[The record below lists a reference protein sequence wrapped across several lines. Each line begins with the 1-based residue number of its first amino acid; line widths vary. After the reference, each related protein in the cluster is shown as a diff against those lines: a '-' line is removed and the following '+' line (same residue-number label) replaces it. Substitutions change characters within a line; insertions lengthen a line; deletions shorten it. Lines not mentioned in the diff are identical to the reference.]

1 MKYFLLL
8 ATLLFTE
15 ARSSNDFIE
24 GRQPNNKQG
33 IQVNIQD
40 LEQQG
45 NLQHPVT
52 ESLTYV
58 IDNIQPY
65 LAKIAKQVMT
75 GGTLSFIG
83 GGLSPIAY
91 IVYYSYT
98 DQFPLSREAYLLG
111 SVVSPVTAVL
121 AGILG
126 GTITLCCSNACGF
139 YACLTKKKQD

>member
-58 IDNIQPY
+58 IDNVQPY
-65 LAKIAKQVMT
+65 LTSKAKRVLT
-75 GGTLSFIG
+75 GGVLSFIG
-83 GGLSPIAY
+83 GGVLPLAYIAYHDYVYSLSLSGEDYLYGSMVSPIT
-91 IVYYSYT
+91 S
-98 DQFPLSREAYLLG
+98 
-111 SVVSPVTAVL
+111 
-121 AGILG
+121 ILTG
-126 GTITLCCSNACGF
+126 VACGAATWCCSDF
-139 YACLTKKKQD
+139 YEFYKWLTKPKQD